1 MNKPKTRSTQM
12 IHYPAGFEKFFR
24 EATDI
29 LLPYIER
36 PHYSAY
42 LQQPTRMERQ
52 IYGGLQN
59 LMAQGGFSPVDR
71 FIRSRYMER
80 LGLPSTY
87 ASLINQTMDIFKP
100 SETIKYYTEPS
111 PIVTISPILQQLT
124 EKVSSLER
132 LLPTVSQ
139 LEQKLSPLLQF
150 DIQPTGYGGL
160 KFVGPSG
167 SFTIGRSLPDY
178 YYW

>member
-42 LQQPTRMERQ
+42 LQKPTWMERQ
-52 IYGGLQN
+52 IYGGLRN
-59 LMAQGGFSPVDR
+59 LMAQGGFSPIDR

-87 ASLINQTMDIFKP
+87 TSLIDQTMNIFRP
-100 SETIKYYTEPS
+100 SEIIRYYTEPS
-111 PIVTISPILQQLT
+111 PIAAISPVLQQLT

-139 LEQKLSPLLQF
+139 LERKLSPLLQF
-150 DIQPTGYGGL
+150 DIQPTRYGGL
-160 KFVGPSG
+160 KFISPSG
-167 SFTIGRSLPDY
+167 SFTIGGSELYYDY
-178 YYW
+178 W